1 MNICNDPI
9 RFVNKDL
16 SIYQILWN
24 ISAVIMSQVSRECLW
39 GMESEFGVTYFELSK
54 PLVFYRAGAK
64 KLKFYAS
71 LRFRRVNLE
80 FYVNLRF
87 CVTLV

>member
-1 MNICNDPI
+1 
-9 RFVNKDL
+9 
-16 SIYQILWN
+16 
-24 ISAVIMSQVSRECLW
+24 MSQVSRECLW

-87 CVTLV
+87 CVTHDTASSDKPQPSPPHSLPMCQYENVDF